1 MKQKFFFPL
10 NYNYSAKLLGI
21 IEYKLLLPF
30 ALFALILYLILK
42 PLTIGFFYK
51 IIIFI
56 VIFLPITL
64 LLNSRVNSEPFY
76 QFILAIIRHKLKSG
90 KYLYKRVIWCG
101 INLNCST
108 N

>member
-21 IEYKLLLPF
+21 IEYKLLLPITIYGF
-30 ALFALILYLILK
+30 LLFFILK
-42 PLTIGFFYK
+42 SMLFSLFTK

-56 VIFLPITL
+56 FLFLPITL
-64 LLNSRVNSEPFY
+64 LLNSTVNSEPFY
-76 QFILAIIRHKLKSG
+76 TFIFAMLKHYLKS
-90 KYLYKRVIWCG
+90 KIYLYKRVIWCG
-101 INLNCST
+101 INPNCIA